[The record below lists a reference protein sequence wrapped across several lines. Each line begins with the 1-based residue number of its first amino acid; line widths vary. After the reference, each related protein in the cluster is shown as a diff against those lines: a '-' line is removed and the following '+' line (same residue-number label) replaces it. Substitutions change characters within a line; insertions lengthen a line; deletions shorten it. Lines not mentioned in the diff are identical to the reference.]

1 MLNNKV
7 KLIKNFKIMFNTK
20 DNYRFTINPSL
31 KYICNNIYKIKYN
44 SYSKKSSKEIQS
56 SASSPILQNNLFG
69 LDTYNDGSNLK
80 TYIREYKYFGKIEN
94 EYLFLEPQLK
104 NTLLKGNKDQ
114 EYIDIYRSEKKYTKL
129 ILFKIIL
136 VLCGLSIFYF
146 LVLRKELIASL
157 ILKLPL
163 LALSFGIVIYSIKG
177 KKNNI
182 FRFIHRLSLS
192 KDFQFI
198 EIETFPSKKQKF
210 LCDDIFLGDVSTQSQ
225 VKDIISCYIKG
236 KEYLFP
242 LEYLI
247 GYNDKLLPLVIR
259 GYKLK

>member
-1 MLNNKV
+1 MLNNKL
-7 KLIKNFKIMFNTK
+7 KLIKSLKTMVNTK
-20 DNYRFTINPSL
+20 NNYRFIINPSFIN
-31 KYICNNIYKIKYN
+31 KNNNIFTIKYN

-56 SASSPILQNNLFG
+56 SSILQNSLFG

-80 TYIREYKYFGKIEN
+80 TYIREYKFFGKTEN

-129 ILFKIIL
+129 ILLKIIL
-136 VLCGLSIFYF
+136 ILCGLSIFYF
-146 LVLRKELIASL
+146 LVLRKELIASF

-163 LALSFGIVIYSIKG
+163 LALSFGIVVYSIKG
-177 KKNNI
+177 KKVNI
-182 FRFIHRLSLS
+182 SRFIHRLSLS

-210 LCDDIFLGDVSTQSQ
+210 LCDDIFLGDVSAQSQ
-225 VKDIISCYIKG
+225 LKDIISCYIKG
-236 KEYLFP
+236 KEYFFP
-242 LEYLI
+242 LEFLI